1 VANKIR
7 EPAVAGLFYPSDAGV
22 LKKQVQGYLQ
32 KAEPTAIF
40 PKAMIV
46 PHAGYIYSGPVAASA
61 YKSLESRQNRIRRIV
76 LLGPSHRVPF
86 YGLALSEAQVFKT
99 PLGDV
104 KIDHSLDDKLLK
116 LSFVQKSDLPHR
128 QEHSLEV
135 QLLFL
140 QMLLKDFELI
150 PLVVGEASAE
160 EVAQVLGIL
169 WGSEDTLIVIS
180 SDLSHYHDYETARTR
195 DQKTAQAIEKFLPE
209 KLKQEDACGRHPI
222 RGLLVAAKAK
232 HLKVKR
238 LDLRNSG
245 DTAGSKDQVVGYG
258 AWVFY

>member
-1 VANKIR
+1 
-7 EPAVAGLFYPSDAGV
+7 
-22 LKKQVQGYLQ
+22 
-32 KAEPTAIF
+32 
-40 PKAMIV
+40 M
-46 PHAGYIYSGPVAASA
+46 
-61 YKSLESRQNRIRRIV
+61 
-76 LLGPSHRVPF
+76 
-86 YGLALSEAQVFKT
+86 
-99 PLGDV
+99 
-104 KIDHSLDDKLLK
+104 
-116 LSFVQKSDLPHR
+116 
-128 QEHSLEV
+128 
-135 QLLFL
+135 
-140 QMLLKDFELI
+140 
-150 PLVVGEASAE
+150 GEASAE

-180 SDLSHYHDYETARTR
+180 SDLSHYHYYETARTR

-258 AWVFY
+258 SWVFY